1 VTITR
6 TEDTRWQRVPGRSA
20 WQRTAVRSTAV
31 VLPML
36 LVAFFLARQ
45 WPLISSSAGRLSSA
59 DHTWLAAAAF
69 AAFMTWVCSATAL
82 QGAVVEALPPLRLL
96 ASQFAASA
104 ANHVLPAGVGGNAV
118 SLRFLIRHGL
128 TPTRSVTSLAVRA
141 GSAALARI
149 VLLLTLLALFPGALH
164 FHRLA
169 PGGLVV
175 PASRQPLL
183 IAGVVTLLLVIG
195 LLLPRCARL
204 VRSRLRDF
212 LASVAEDLRALH
224 RDRARVATLWGGSL
238 AFPMMHAAVM
248 VAVVRAVHA
257 PVPVSGVVVA
267 YLFASTAAGWLPT
280 PAGLGSLDAALGLA
294 LVTAGASAV
303 AATSVVLGYRLFT
316 AWLPLVP
323 GALVLAVLVRCR
335 EL

>member
-1 VTITR
+1 MTVTR
-6 TEDTRWQRVPGRSA
+6 TEDTLWQRVPGRSA
-20 WQRTAVRSTAV
+20 WQRTTVRTAAVL
-31 VLPML
+31 LPMV
-36 LVAFFLARQ
+36 LVGLFLARQ
-45 WPLISSSAGRLSSA
+45 WPLINSSAVRLSSA
-59 DHTWLAAAAF
+59 DHGWLATAGL

-82 QGAVVEALPPLRLL
+82 QGAVVEKLPPLRLL

-128 TPTRSVTSLAVRA
+128 TPARSVTSLAVRA
-141 GSAALARI
+141 GAAAVSR
-149 VLLLTLLALFPGALH
+149 VALLLTLMLAFPDALH

-169 PGGLVV
+169 PSGLVL
-175 PASRQPLL
+175 PGYPLL
-183 IAGVVTLLLVIG
+183 ITGVAAVLLVAA

-204 VRSRLRDF
+204 ARTRLRAF
-212 LASVAEDLRALH
+212 LSSVAEDLRALH
-224 RDRARVATLWGGSL
+224 RDRGRVLTLWGGSL
-238 AFPMMHAAVM
+238 AFPMMHASVM

-257 PVPVSGVVVA
+257 PVPVSGVVIA

-294 LVTAGASAV
+294 LVTAGASMV
-303 AATSVVLGYRLFT
+303 AATSAVLGYRLFT

-323 GALVLAVLVRCR
+323 GVLVLAALVRYR

>member
-1 VTITR
+1 MTITR
-6 TEDTRWQRVPGRSA
+6 TEGTAWQRVPGRSA
-20 WQRTAVRSTAV
+20 WQRASVRSVAIL
-31 VLPML
+31 LPIL
-36 LVAFFLARQ
+36 LVALFLVRQ
-45 WPLISSSAGRLSSA
+45 WPLIDSSAGRLSSA
-59 DHTWLAAAAF
+59 DHTWLAVAAF
-69 AAFMTWVCSATAL
+69 AAFMTWVCSSTAL
-82 QGAVVEALPPLRLL
+82 QGAVVERLPPLRLL

-118 SLRFLIRHGL
+118 SLRFLIRRGL
-128 TPTRSVTSLAVRA
+128 TPTRGLTSLAVRA
-141 GSAALARI
+141 GAAAVARI
-149 VLLLTLLALFPGALH
+149 MLLLALLSVFPDALH
-164 FHRLA
+164 FHRIA
-169 PGGLVV
+169 PGGLVM
-175 PASRQPLL
+175 PGQPLL
-183 IAGVVTLLLVIG
+183 IAGVGATLLVVV

-204 VRSRLRDF
+204 VRCRLRLF
-212 LASVAEDLRALH
+212 LASVADDLRALH
-224 RDRARVATLWGGSL
+224 RDRTRVAVLWGGSL

-248 VAVVRAVHA
+248 VAVVRAVDA

-303 AATSVVLGYRLFT
+303 AATSAVLGYRLFT

-323 GALVLAVLVRCR
+323 GVLVLAGLVRYR